1 MRKFGKYERHW
12 AWFHRGYV
20 EMVGGEGFE
29 PPTFSV

>member
-1 MRKFGKYERHW
+1 MPRVSVRSRDDSGGKTIGW
-12 AWFHRGYV
+12 